1 MVLPLNVGPSDEK
14 KKREIFRYPIQGM
27 KYTIMNISMVRNRIS
42 IKMTSIAQVSII
54 IYDTLLIYIYM

>member
-1 MVLPLNVGPSDEK
+1 MVLPLNVGPSDE